1 MISIV
6 QALAILGV
14 MIFYGGMLAKSEKK
28 SMIGFFF
35 GTFLLVMSVIAFSIH
50 KFWWVLGM
58 STMSLHNNIL
68 YLQAESANI
77 CNSGHCILCND
88 ELKLKMAQTIYAV
101 LEPYTYEIGSVC
113 YKCIVDINSN
123 ADIANKFNVCIMT
136 KLEQF
141 SQSSPE
147 LKSYLDRYEH
157 MTKSAL
163 TIVEGENNV

>member
-1 MISIV
+1 
-6 QALAILGV
+6 
-14 MIFYGGMLAKSEKK
+14 
-28 SMIGFFF
+28 
-35 GTFLLVMSVIAFSIH
+35 
-50 KFWWVLGM
+50 M

-113 YKCIVDINSN
+113 YKCLVDINSN
-123 ADIANKFNVCIMT
+123 ADTANKFNVRIMT

-163 TIVEGENNV
+163 TIEGK